1 MQSISNIPKEYSEAD
16 KAQWILEN
24 GNPRFVWI
32 YERVDD
38 KIYRKP
44 MSHPEANL
52 PPWMS
57 SQRELVQCS
66 DEAENLHTETN
77 YE

>member
-1 MQSISNIPKEYSEAD
+1 MPSISNIHTEYTEAD
-16 KAQWILEN
+16 KAQWILEH
-24 GNPRFVWI
+24 GQPRFVWI

-44 MSHPEANL
+44 MSHPETNL

-57 SQRELVQCS
+57 QQRELVQRS
-66 DEAENLHTETN
+66 GEAETQHKGEY